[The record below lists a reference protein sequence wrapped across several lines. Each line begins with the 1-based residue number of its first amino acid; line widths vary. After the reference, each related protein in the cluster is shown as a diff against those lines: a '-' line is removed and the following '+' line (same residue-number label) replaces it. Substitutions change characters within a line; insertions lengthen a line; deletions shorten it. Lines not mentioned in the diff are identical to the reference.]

1 MTDFLQT
8 YGLGLL
14 FAFLL
19 VFFALA
25 ESHVAVPCRCKTI
38 CPDHAHCGMIK
49 CAMEHRRFGE
59 AVELARR

>member
-1 MTDFLQT
+1 
-8 YGLGLL
+8 
-14 FAFLL
+14 
-19 VFFALA
+19 
-25 ESHVAVPCRCKTI
+25 VPCRCKTI